1 MAHMDSTWLS
11 RVCGV
16 FPVDSQSSPVAK
28 SSVNIK
34 GTSLRSYN
42 GTETLEECAFK
53 DGIFQNW
60 DDYNSKSYEVS
71 VKPLVKHVV
80 NGNSCI
86 ALFGGT
92 GSMEVNKY
100 LLTHENK
107 PGLIGRAA
115 NDLLEALF
123 DNRGEKSGAVTFSW
137 FTLNS
142 SDNDSIT
149 DVLRTA
155 SAQPAAPN
163 QTSHQPPIPPMAND
177 LILRELGKGKG
188 MIVPGLWEVDI
199 ASGDDVESIISYI
212 QKIIPEGDHTKGHYH
227 TVLQLTFNNTKINK
241 TQSLQDQATHGRLSF
256 LILSDLVKL
265 NTPNVAAK
273 LQYNSWIEQLS
284 TTIGYLIDRRP
295 SPPFHK
301 SRLLLLLRDVI
312 NGRQYGS
319 YTLLLHGDTASSSI
333 ISKWIEVSNL
343 LTDQKYLVNHPKMHE
358 ASFLDA
364 SFYSQNS
371 FQQRSPIN
379 NRVKSSPPPSA
390 TTSNRLR
397 SPSPSGVTN
406 PRMRSMANSTS
417 HSINQV
423 ANHQSTHHSFQY
435 PTGETEHALQRALE
449 ISQNEVMTLKSK
461 LSTMTD
467 NFEVCQTAYNTLV
480 EQLKEDG
487 ALLKSKEQERYRKA
501 IRDIKDYEK
510 YKEVMEAAMIKLQK
524 ELEAINNENKK
535 LNQEILRNKN
545 SHQKTAKTSI
555 HITNELHEKGSKLVE
570 LEEVANKQFKLIKSL
585 TKDKQDMATELA
597 EVQRREGT
605 ILMEKNVLERDVT
618 THLNTINELKQRL
631 QGLVNEKAKI
641 ETSASRE
648 IHEMRETHSKALE
661 ILLEYQEENESLRAQ
676 LAKHNIMSPTSA
688 AQFSGSPTK
697 QRTPFK

>member
-1 MAHMDSTWLS
+1 MESTWLN
-11 RVCGV
+11 RVCGI
-16 FPVDSQSSPVAK
+16 FPIEEKQLSPNAK
-28 SSVNIK
+28 SSSFSVK
-34 GTSLRSYN
+34 GTTLRSYN
-42 GTETLEECAFK
+42 GSDTLEECMFQG
-53 DGIFQNW
+53 GIYQNLH
-60 DDYNSKSYEVS
+60 DYNLKAYDIN

-80 NGNSCI
+80 NGSSCI
-86 ALFGGT
+86 ALVGGT
-92 GSMEVNKY
+92 GSMDVNKY
-100 LLTHENK
+100 LLNHDNK
-107 PGLIGRAA
+107 SGLIGHAA
-115 NDLLEALF
+115 DELLQALI
-123 DNRGEKSGAVTFSW
+123 DNRGEKTGAVTFSW
-137 FTLNS
+137 YTLDS
-142 SDNDSIT
+142 SNNDSIT
-149 DVLRTA
+149 DVLRAA

-163 QTSHQPPIPPMAND
+163 QSSHQPPIPPMAND

-188 MIVPGLWEVDI
+188 MTVPGLWEVDI
-199 ASGDDVESIISYI
+199 ASGNDVESIISYI
-212 QKIIPEGDHTKGHYH
+212 QKIIPEGDHSKGQFH
-227 TVLQLTFNNTKINK
+227 TVLQLTFNNTKNNK
-241 TQSLQDQATHGRLSF
+241 NHSLQDQATHGRLSF
-256 LILSDLVKL
+256 IVLSDLVK
-265 NTPNVAAK
+265 PNPVNSTSK
-273 LQYNSWIEQLS
+273 IQYNSWIEQLS

-312 NGRQYGS
+312 SGRQYGT
-319 YTLLLHGDTASSSI
+319 YTLLLHADASSSSI
-333 ISKWIEVSNL
+333 VSKWIEVSNL
-343 LTDQKYLVNHPKMHE
+343 FTDQKYLANHPKMHE

-364 SFYSQNS
+364 SFYSQS
-371 FQQRSPIN
+371 STQHRSPVS
-379 NRVKSSPPPSA
+379 NRMRSPP
-390 TTSNRLR
+390 TNTRMR
-397 SPSPSGVTN
+397 SPSPSSTN
-406 PRMRSMANSTS
+406 NQRMRSMANSTS
-417 HSINQV
+417 HSINQT
-423 ANHQSTHHSFQY
+423 ANHHSTHHSFQY

-449 ISQNEVMTLKSK
+449 ISQNEVITLKSK

-480 EQLKEDG
+480 EQLREDG

-535 LNQEILRNKN
+535 LNQEIIRNKN

-585 TKDKQDMATELA
+585 TKDKQEMAAELA

-605 ILMEKNVLERDVT
+605 ILMEKNVLERDVAT
-618 THLNTINELKQRL
+618 QLNTINELKQRI

-661 ILLEYQEENESLRAQ
+661 ILLEYQEENESLRSQ
-676 LAKHNIMSPTSA
+676 LARHNIMSPTSA
-688 AQFSGSPTK
+688 AQYAGSPTK
-697 QRTPFK
+697 QKTPFK